1 RRRPAVGSG
10 TGPLRAPP
18 GRRLMYATARTVSLA
33 GSVGHVVDVQ
43 VDVSAGLIAAVMV
56 GRPDVAITESR
67 DRCRAAVQN
76 SGFEWPVTRRITI
89 LLSPA
94 DLPKRGSHFD
104 LAIAVG
110 VLVASDSKM
119 PRHGLESAVFIGELS
134 LDGRVRSVPG
144 VLPMVM
150 AARTRGCTTVYVPE
164 PQAAEAAM
172 VDGVAVWGVRSLAQV
187 MALLTGAEVPDAPPV
202 EPLTAAPLLA
212 WVEGSNGD
220 QVDYAD
226 VFGMSDA
233 RFGLEVAASGGHH
246 LLLSGPKGAGKTT
259 LAERLPT
266 ILPDLHRDEALELTA
281 VHSLA
286 GALTPG
292 AELIRRP
299 PFRAPHHS
307 ASRTAVLGG
316 GSGRVRPGEISK
328 AHLGVLFLD
337 EFPLFP
343 ADVIDALREPLESG
357 LIRLSRGEE
366 DAVFPAK
373 GIVVLG
379 CNPCP
384 CGEFSA
390 TRADHRCECSEVRR
404 REYRRKL
411 RGPVLDRVDI
421 TRHVEPLRP
430 HEYSPT
436 FGVPESSAAM
446 AARVA
451 EARHRQHHRYRADP
465 WRLNGHVPGP
475 VLKARWP
482 LEEEAAASLHGE
494 VLSGA
499 LTQRGGVRVHRLAW
513 TVADLAGRS
522 RPTLSDLQTAL
533 RLRTGEPL
541 DLRAL
546 DQRGIA

>member
-1 RRRPAVGSG
+1 
-10 TGPLRAPP
+10 
-18 GRRLMYATARTVSLA
+18 MYATARTVSLA

-43 VDVSAGLIAAVMV
+43 VDVSVGLIASVMV
-56 GRPDVAITESR
+56 GRPDVAIAEAR
-67 DRCRAAVQN
+67 DRCRAAVAN

-110 VLVASDSKM
+110 VLVASDSKL
-119 PRHGLESAVFIGELS
+119 PRHGLEAAVFIGELT
-134 LDGRVRSVPG
+134 LDGRLRSVPG

-150 AARTRGCTTVYVPE
+150 AARARGCTTVYVPE

-172 VDGVAVWGVRSLAQV
+172 VDGVCVWGVRSLAQV
-187 MALLTGAEVPDAPPV
+187 MAILSGEDIPDAPAV
-202 EPLTAAPLLA
+202 DPLTAAPLLA
-212 WVEGSNGD
+212 WVEAEGGEE
-220 QVDYAD
+220 VDYAD

-233 RFGLEVAASGGHH
+233 RFGLEVAAAGGHH

-266 ILPDLHRDEALELTA
+266 ILPDLGSEEALELTA

-286 GALTPG
+286 GALAPG
-292 AELIRRP
+292 SELITRP

-307 ASRTAVLGG
+307 ASRSAVLGG

-366 DAVFPAK
+366 DAVFPARS
-373 GIVVLG
+373 IVVLA

-390 TRADHRCECSEVRR
+390 TRPDHRCECSEVRR

-411 RGPVLDRVDI
+411 RGPVLDRIDI

-430 HEYSPT
+430 HEYAPS
-436 FGVPESSAAM
+436 FGVPESSAVIGDRV
-446 AARVA
+446 RVA
-451 EARHRQHHRYRADP
+451 RERQRHRYASDT
-465 WRLNGHVPGP
+465 WRLNAHVPGP
-475 VLKARWP
+475 VLKERWP
-482 LEEEAAASLHGE
+482 LEQEATARLQAE
-494 VLSGA
+494 VLAGT

-513 TVADLAGRS
+513 TVADLADRPQ
-522 RPTLSDLQTAL
+522 PTLADLETSL
-533 RLRTGEPL
+533 RLRSGEPL
-541 DLRAL
+541 EVRSLAE
-546 DQRGIA
+546 RGIA

>member
-1 RRRPAVGSG
+1 
-10 TGPLRAPP
+10 
-18 GRRLMYATARTVSLA
+18 MYATARTVSLA

-43 VDVSAGLIAAVMV
+43 VDVSVGLIAAVMV
-56 GRPDVAITESR
+56 GRPDVAITEAR

-76 SGFEWPVTRRITI
+76 SGFDWPVTRRITI

-110 VLVASDSKM
+110 VLVASDSTM
-119 PRHGLESAVFIGELS
+119 PRHGLESAVFIGELT

-150 AARTRGCTTVYVPE
+150 AARARGCTTVYVPE

-172 VDGVAVWGVRSLAQV
+172 VEGVTVWGVRSLAQV
-187 MALLTGAEVPDAPPV
+187 MALLSGEEVPDAPPV

-212 WVEGSNGD
+212 WVEAGSGE

-226 VFGMSDA
+226 VFGMADA
-233 RFGLEVAASGGHH
+233 RFGLEVAAAGGHH
-246 LLLSGPKGAGKTT
+246 LLMSGPKGAGKTT

-266 ILPDLHRDEALELTA
+266 ILPNLESDEALELTA

-286 GALTPG
+286 GALSPG
-292 AELIRRP
+292 AELITRP

-366 DAVFPAK
+366 DAVFPARS
-373 GIVVLG
+373 IVVLA

-390 TRADHRCECSEVRR
+390 TRPDHRCECSEVRR

-411 RGPVLDRVDI
+411 RGPVLDRIDI

-430 HEYSPT
+430 HEYAST
-436 FGVPESSAAM
+436 FGLPEGSAAM
-446 AARVA
+446 ADRVQAAR
-451 EARHRQHHRYRADP
+451 RRQQRRYAADA
-465 WRLNGHVPGP
+465 WRLNAHVPGP
-475 VLKARWP
+475 VLKDRWP
-482 LEEEAAASLHGE
+482 LHEEA
-494 VLSGA
+494 GA
-499 LTQRGGVRVHRLAW
+499 RLRAEILAGSLTQRGGVRVHRLAW
-513 TVADLAGRS
+513 TIADLAERDQPTVADLE
-522 RPTLSDLQTAL
+522 TAL
-533 RLRTGEPL
+533 RLRSGEPL
-541 DLRAL
+541 ELRSL
-546 DQRGIA
+546 SERGIA

>member
-1 RRRPAVGSG
+1 
-10 TGPLRAPP
+10 
-18 GRRLMYATARTVSLA
+18 MYATARTVSLA

-56 GRPDVAITESR
+56 GRPDVAIAESR

-110 VLVASDSKM
+110 VLIASDPKL
-119 PRHGLESAVFIGELS
+119 PREGLEGAVFIGELT
-134 LDGRVRSVPG
+134 LDGRLRSVPG

-150 AARTRGCTTVYVPE
+150 AARAWGCTSVYVPE
-164 PQAAEAAM
+164 PQAAEAMM
-172 VDGVAVWGVRSLAQV
+172 VEGMTVWGVRSLAQA
-187 MALLTGAEVPDAPPV
+187 MALVTGAEMPDAPPV

-212 WVEGSNGD
+212 WVEGAGNE
-220 QVDYAD
+220 VIDYAD
-226 VFGMSDA
+226 VFGMTDA
-233 RFGLEVAASGGHH
+233 RFGLEVAAAGGHH
-246 LLLSGPKGAGKTT
+246 LMLTGPKGAGKTT

-266 ILPDLHRDEALELTA
+266 ILPDLAADEALELTA

-286 GALTPG
+286 GSLAPG
-292 AELIRRP
+292 AGLMNRP

-307 ASRTAVLGG
+307 ASRTAILGG

-328 AHLGVLFLD
+328 SHLGILFLD

-366 DAVFPAK
+366 DAVFPARA
-373 GIVVLG
+373 IVVLG

-390 TRADHRCECSEVRR
+390 SRPDHRCECTEVRR

-411 RGPVLDRVDI
+411 RGPVLDRIDI

-430 HEYSPT
+430 HEYSPV

-446 AARVA
+446 AARVRQ
-451 EARHRQHHRYRADP
+451 ARQRQQRRFRRDP
-465 WRLNGHVPGP
+465 WRLNAHVPGP
-475 VLKARWP
+475 VMKVRWP
-482 LEEEAAASLHGE
+482 LVEEAAARLQAEILAGT
-494 VLSGA
+494 

-513 TVADLAGRS
+513 TVADLAEREQPS
-522 RPTLSDLQTAL
+522 MADLETAL
-533 RLRTGEPL
+533 RLRSGESLEVRCLPE
-541 DLRAL
+541 
-546 DQRGIA
+546 RGIA

>member
-1 RRRPAVGSG
+1 
-10 TGPLRAPP
+10 
-18 GRRLMYATARTVSLA
+18 MYATARTVSLA

-43 VDVSAGLIAAVMV
+43 VDVSVGLIASVMV
-56 GRPDVAITESR
+56 GRPDVAITEAR

-110 VLVASDSKM
+110 VLVASDSQL
-119 PRHGLESAVFIGELS
+119 PRDGLKDAVFIGELT
-134 LDGRVRSVPG
+134 LDGRLRSVPG

-150 AARTRGCTTVYVPE
+150 AAQARGCTTVYVPE
-164 PQAAEAAM
+164 PQATEAAM
-172 VDGVAVWGVRSLAQV
+172 VDGISVWGVRSLAQV
-187 MALLTGAEVPDAPPV
+187 MALLSGAEIPDAAPV

-212 WVEGSNGD
+212 WVEGAGGE
-220 QVDYAD
+220 QLDYAD
-226 VFGMSDA
+226 VFGMADA

-246 LLLSGPKGAGKTT
+246 VLLSGPKGAGKTT

-266 ILPDLHRDEALELTA
+266 ILPDLARDEALELTA

-286 GALTPG
+286 GALAPG
-292 AELIRRP
+292 AAMITRP

-307 ASRTAVLGG
+307 ASRSAVLGG

-366 DAVFPAK
+366 DAVFPARS
-373 GIVVLG
+373 IVVLA

-390 TRADHRCECSEVRR
+390 SRPDHRCECSEVRR

-430 HEYSPT
+430 HEYAST
-436 FGVPESSAAM
+436 FGAPESSADI
-446 AARVA
+446 AARVR
-451 EARHRQHHRYRADP
+451 EARSRQRHRYADDV
-465 WRLNGHVPGP
+465 WRLNAHVPGP
-475 VLKARWP
+475 VLKERWP
-482 LEEEAAASLHGE
+482 LQEDAGARLHSE
-494 VLSGA
+494 VLAGV

-513 TVADLAGRS
+513 TIADLAERS
-522 RPTLSDLQTAL
+522 RPTTADLEVAL
-533 RLRTGEPL
+533 RLRSGEPL
-541 DLRAL
+541 EVRSLTG
-546 DQRGIA
+546 RGIA